1 MGNRRHKRKG
11 LVRKSEIIVLT
22 IFVSSAVLLLAATN
36 SLGVLAKTL
45 HLKSVGIVLPFV
57 NKEAEQK
64 SQYSSGQKVQIKSGE
79 KLADYQNWIGTVKKV
94 KTTETSQRK
103 TAYIYDV
110 KFGNGRTVKHVS
122 EQDLAKIKKSRYRQG
137 QVVKLTSSA
146 KENLDGHSLADYRA
160 SAGRVEQVSY
170 NHSSAAGGYKYDI
183 TFDDGGKVT
192 DIQEGDLDTVYQ
204 VKLKAENSA
213 AQNNDVLRQAFAY
226 AKEHPGTILSLPSG
240 KFKIGSQTPTK
251 DYITLASDTEI
262 RGDNTTLL
270 VEGVACWFALAT
282 GPRATDG
289 VKNFTMRNLNI
300 KASDLDK
307 GNHFMVMAN
316 HGDHWR
322 VLNNSF
328 TMVHKMGSH
337 VFDMGGLQ
345 NSSFKGNQFTGYAPE
360 LVNARQ
366 IDANLSLHD
375 YYSEAIQLDASSD
388 NGVWDGG
395 LLKGLDPN
403 YSAHNKDRQ
412 LSRNIVITDN
422 SFVPY
427 YDSKGNIKAYSGS
440 VGQHSSD
447 VGPIKIYNNLFSNT
461 LVDRLNISEKN
472 KLWLFKAI
480 HLKTERKG
488 TVYDNDID

>member
-1 MGNRRHKRKG
+1 MENRRHKRKG
-11 LVRKSEIIVLT
+11 LVRKREIIVLA

-36 SLGVLAKTL
+36 SFRVLARTL
-45 HLKSVGIVLPFV
+45 NLKPVGIALPFV
-57 NKEAEQK
+57 SKEAKQK
-64 SQYSSGQKVQIKSGE
+64 SRYDSGQKVQISSGK
-79 KLADYQNWIGTVKKV
+79 KLADYQNWIGTIKKV
-94 KTTETSQRK
+94 KSTETSQRK
-103 TAYIYDV
+103 LAYSYEI
-110 KFGNGRTVKHVS
+110 KFDNGRTIKHVRES
-122 EQDLAKIKKSRYRQG
+122 DLAKTKKSTYHQG
-137 QVVKLTSSA
+137 QVVKLKSSA
-146 KENLDGHSLADYRA
+146 KENLKGRSLSDYQT
-160 SAGRVEQVSY
+160 SAGRVDQVSY

-192 DIQEGDLDTVYQ
+192 DIQEGDLETIYQ

-226 AKEHPGTILSLPSG
+226 AKEHPGTILGLPSG
-240 KFKIGSQTPTK
+240 KFKIGSQTPNK
-251 DYITLASDTEI
+251 DYLTLASNTEI

-270 VEGVACWFALAT
+270 VEGAAYWFALAT
-282 GPRATDG
+282 GPKATDG

-307 GNHFMVMAN
+307 GNHFMIMAN

-328 TMVHKMGSH
+328 TMVHKKGSH

-345 NSSFKGNQFTGYAPE
+345 NSTFKGNQFTGYAPE
-360 LVNARQ
+360 LVNAKQ
-366 IDANLSLHD
+366 IDANTSLHD

-395 LLKGLDPN
+395 LIKAIDPN
-403 YSAHNKDRQ
+403 YSSHNKEKQ
-412 LSRNIVITDN
+412 LSRNIVVTDN

-447 VGPIKIYNNLFSNT
+447 VGPIKIYNNVFSNT
-461 LVDRLNISEKN
+461 LVGRISVNEKD
-472 KLWLFKAI
+472 KLWLFKAV
-480 HLKTERKG
+480 HLKLERKG

>member
-11 LVRKSEIIVLT
+11 LVRKREIIALA

-36 SLGVLAKTL
+36 SFEVLARTL
-45 HLKSVGIVLPFV
+45 NLKPIGITLPFV
-57 NKEAEQK
+57 SKEAGQK
-64 SQYSSGQKVQIKSGE
+64 SRYDSGQKVQISSGQ
-79 KLADYQNWIGTVKKV
+79 KLADYQNWIGTIKKV
-94 KTTETSQRK
+94 KSTETSQQK
-103 TAYIYDV
+103 LAYTYEI
-110 KFGNGRTVKHVS
+110 KFDNGRTIKNVGES
-122 EQDLAKIKKSRYRQG
+122 DLAKTKKSRYQQG
-137 QVVKLTSSA
+137 QIVKLKSSA
-146 KENLDGHSLADYRA
+146 KENLNGRSLSDYRT

-170 NHSSAAGGYKYDI
+170 NHSSAAGGYKYDV

-192 DIQEGDLDTVYQ
+192 DIQEGDLETIYQ

-240 KFKIGSQTPTK
+240 KFKIGSQTPNK
-251 DYITLASDTEI
+251 DYLTLASDTEI
-262 RGDNTTLL
+262 RGDNTTLV
-270 VEGVACWFALAT
+270 VEGAAYWFALAT
-282 GPRATDG
+282 GPKATDG

-307 GNHFMVMAN
+307 GNHFMIMAN

-328 TMVHKMGSH
+328 TMVHKKGSH
-337 VFDMGGLQ
+337 VFDLGGLQ
-345 NSSFKGNQFTGYAPE
+345 NSTFKGNQFTGYAPE
-360 LVNARQ
+360 LVNAKQ

-395 LLKGLDPN
+395 LIKAIDPN
-403 YSAHNKDRQ
+403 YGTHNKDRQ
-412 LSRNIVITDN
+412 ISRNIVITDN

-447 VGPIKIYNNLFSNT
+447 VGPIKIYNNVFSNT
-461 LVDRLNISEKN
+461 LVDRLNVNEKN
-472 KLWLFKAI
+472 KLWLFKAV
-480 HLKTERKG
+480 HLKLERKG